1 MHLVDDVIGHD
12 PAIPLLDMDFHTG
25 LSMQKEDYHWLISE
39 YAWKDTTVGQEMDN
53 EAETTSAFVPGFGSM
68 PNCHLRLTNIAEG
81 ELEHHDNAGI
91 GNGRTDPG
99 VGAFTPY
106 HDRQTYVTK
115 KVQAGQE
122 LFVDYGVNWFLTREV
137 DMGLVPI
144 LTSYPVA
151 NRFMDSFKDLV
162 ERITSDDTK
171 KEVLE
176 EALTD
181 LWNVILQSP
190 YKSRPH
196 AAIPKIFHDV
206 KRAFDIGIDQLEV
219 EQSIHTIDW
228 LSENG
233 KCLDYIDYNNST
245 IPHAGRGAFSKRSFK
260 EGEYI
265 HISPLV
271 HIPDRDV
278 LTMYADMLDPS
289 TYEDVRDTSKVTGY
303 QPWLNYCFGHRSSSL
318 LLCPYSNIFINHSK
332 EPNAKVVWSTDPVFH
347 NASLLK
353 EPVSI
358 FDNIWSTKLSFEYIA
373 IKEIYEGDE
382 ILIDYGDEWQ
392 EAWDNHVEKWKPV
405 ENAKTYISSQQLNS
419 NPSLPI
425 PTEEENDTL
434 FVDNLDAWCHFNKA
448 SLRED
453 DYVYEWRE
461 EDMENEYQV
470 LSFIDRTYIAE
481 DEDDSYV
488 YKVVLMGEE
497 DEEYIVENVPRRA
510 LSFSQQRYGSDFFI
524 PQAFRH
530 KM

>member
-1 MHLVDDVIGHD
+1 
-12 PAIPLLDMDFHTG
+12 MDFHTG

-53 EAETTSAFVPGFGSM
+53 EAETTSAFVPGFGAM

-91 GNGRTDPG
+91 GNGRVSPG

-106 HDRQTYVTK
+106 HDRQTYATK
-115 KVQAGQE
+115 KVQAGSE
-122 LFVDYGVNWFLTREV
+122 LFVSYGENWFLTREV
-137 DMGLVPI
+137 DMGLIPI
-144 LTSYPVA
+144 LSSYPVA
-151 NRFMDSFKDLV
+151 NKFMDSFKDLV
-162 ERITSDDTK
+162 KRITTETDTDVQLWK
-171 KEVLE
+171 

-181 LWNVILQSP
+181 LWNIILESP

-196 AAIPKIFHDV
+196 AAIPKSFDNV
-206 KRAFDIGIDQLEV
+206 KRAFVIGIDQLEV
-219 EQSIHTIDW
+219 EQSIHKLDW
-228 LSENG
+228 LDKNG
-233 KCLDYIDYNNST
+233 KCLDYIDYRNSV
-245 IPHAGRGAFSKRSFK
+245 IPHAGRGAFAKRSFE

-265 HISPLV
+265 HIAPLV

-278 LTMYADMLDPS
+278 LTMYADMLDPA

-318 LLCPYSNIFINHSK
+318 LLCPYSSIFINHSK
-332 EPNAKVVWSTDPVFH
+332 EPNAKIVWSTDPVFH
-347 NASLLK
+347 NASILE

-373 IKEIYEGDE
+373 IKDINEGDE

-392 EAWDNHVEKWKPV
+392 EAWDKHVVEEWKPQ

-434 FVDNLDAWCHFNKA
+434 FVDNLDAWCHFDKV
-448 SLRED
+448 SPRENG
-453 DYVYEWRE
+453 VYSWQE

-470 LSFIDRTYIAE
+470 LNFIHRTYVAG
-481 DEDDSYV
+481 DDPFLYT
-488 YKVVLMGEE
+488 VVLIGEE
-497 DEEYIVENVPRRA
+497 DEEYVVENVPGSA

-530 KM
+530 EM